1 MSNLCIVS
9 TNSNLKVKSIFNN
22 LINVQIS
29 KRIFCDRKSG
39 TSSLKACYQ
48 NTLNENIKNILNNQ
62 ELKEMN
68 DNDKYYLLEDFFS
81 KQLSSGLIVVDK
93 NYGLYPAFSGKT
105 PEDIAECFMKLYND
119 NNDYIYK
126 NKFLQINPDTWPEL
140 KTQNTDPKKYHDIGA
155 LLNL

>member
-1 MSNLCIVS
+1 MSSLCVVS
-9 TNSNLKVKSIFNN
+9 TNSNLKIKNIFNN
-22 LINVQIS
+22 LINVQIA
-29 KRIFCDRKSG
+29 KKIFCDRKSG

-48 NTLNENIKNILNNQ
+48 NTLNESIKNILNNQ

-68 DNDKYYLLEDFFS
+68 DNDKCYLLEDFFL
-81 KQLSSGLIVVDK
+81 KQLSSGFIVIDK

-105 PEDIAECFMKLYND
+105 PESIADCFLKLYND

-126 NKFLQINPDTWPEL
+126 NRFLQINPDTWPEIRQ
-140 KTQNTDPKKYHDIGA
+140 QNSDPVTYNNIGI